1 MQWLINK
8 TNTYRI
14 LEKIVSSP
22 FAIKISRDFESYI
35 QNDKC
40 MSQFRVCVYRFVV
53 FVVAI

>member
-8 TNTYRI
+8 TNRYRI